1 MARSEPEVY
10 VPTGILL
17 ALSIDFKLLLLLALG
32 HGFLLATRN
41 VVSQLL
47 YWVLISRLA
56 EITLVLVPF
65 EIGNLFE
72 FPHAFSPFATHFY
85 LSYLFSVF
93 QLIKRSTMMTNKF
106 AFGGL
111 ALLAV
116 SLLVISRTDAAP
128 MPR

>member
-17 ALSIDFKLLLLLALG
+17 ALSIDFKLLFLLALG

-56 EITLVLVPF
+56 EITLVLVSF
-65 EIGNLFE
+65 
-72 FPHAFSPFATHFY
+72 
-85 LSYLFSVF
+85 
-93 QLIKRSTMMTNKF
+93 
-106 AFGGL
+106 
-111 ALLAV
+111 
-116 SLLVISRTDAAP
+116 
-128 MPR
+128 